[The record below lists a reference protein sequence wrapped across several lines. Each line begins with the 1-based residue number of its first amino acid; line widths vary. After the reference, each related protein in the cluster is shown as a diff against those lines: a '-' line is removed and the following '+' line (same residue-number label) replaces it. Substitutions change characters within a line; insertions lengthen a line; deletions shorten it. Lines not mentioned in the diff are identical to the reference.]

1 MRMRMINAAA
11 LAMFSVAP
19 AYAVTTDGYD
29 IPYVGAFYSY
39 ELSDSSRDSDD
50 GQGYQINAGMPLDWG
65 KNNAVELTFHDLG
78 RERDI
83 DGKKDYQTGLF
94 LDLVHHYGEP
104 KMNMMGAEKYVPRF
118 TPFMLAGVGVLQED
132 VRGDDHVHGGVNFGG
147 GLLFPLPWYGLGVR
161 TEARAQA
168 QYNDESVG
176 GEDFLIDYRVNIGL
190 QIPLT
195 PFFGEGGMASGAA
208 KECEIAVVDPVT
220 GRTDCAID
228 TDQDGIFDSIDQ
240 CPGTPPGTPVNTNG
254 CPVGGSGSDADA
266 DGVPD
271 VADRCP
277 ETKQGMTVDMS
288 GCVVGQTMTLQGVKF
303 HNNSAELTSDS
314 KGILDGVARTLNSQK
329 NLAVEIGGHTDAIGS
344 EAFNLLLSQQRA
356 ESVRQYLIAHGIDS
370 KRLTAQGYGEFQPVS
385 SNENEA
391 GRESNRRVE
400 FKIIVE

>member
-1 MRMRMINAAA
+1 MRMISAAA
-11 LAMFSVAP
+11 LAMFGIAP

-39 ELSDSSRDSDD
+39 ELSDSKRDSEN
-50 GQGYQINAGMPLDWG
+50 GQGFQINAGMPLDWG
-65 KNNAVELTFHDLG
+65 SNNALELSFHDLG

-104 KMNMMGAEKYVPRF
+104 KLNLMGGEKYVPRF
-118 TPFMLAGVGVLQED
+118 TPFMLAGAGVLQED
-132 VRGDDHVHGGVNFGG
+132 VRGDDHIHGGINFGA
-147 GLLFPLPWYGLGVR
+147 GLLFPLPWYGLGIR

-168 QYNDESVG
+168 QYNDESVS
-176 GEDFLIDYRVNIGL
+176 GEDFLIDYRFNVGL

-195 PFFGEGGMASGAA
+195 PIFGERAA
-208 KECEIAVVDPVT
+208 PAGKPGECEIAVVDPVT

-228 TDQDGIFDSIDQ
+228 TDQDGIFDSVDQ
-240 CPGTPPGTPVNTNG
+240 CPGTPAGSAVNTNG
-254 CPVGGSGSDADA
+254 CPVVGGNSDADA

-277 ETKQGMTVDMS
+277 ETKAGMTVDMS

-303 HNNSAELTSDS
+303 HNNSAELTSES
-314 KGILDGVARTLNSQK
+314 KGILDGVGRTLNSQK
-329 NLAVEIGGHTDAIGS
+329 NLSVEIGGHTDAIGT

-356 ESVRQYLIAHGIDS
+356 ESVRQYLIAHGIDG
-370 KRLTAQGYGEFQPVS
+370 KRMVAQGYGELQPVG
-385 SNENEA
+385 SNDSEA
-391 GRESNRRVE
+391 GRDTNRRVE
-400 FKIIVE
+400 FKIIVQ